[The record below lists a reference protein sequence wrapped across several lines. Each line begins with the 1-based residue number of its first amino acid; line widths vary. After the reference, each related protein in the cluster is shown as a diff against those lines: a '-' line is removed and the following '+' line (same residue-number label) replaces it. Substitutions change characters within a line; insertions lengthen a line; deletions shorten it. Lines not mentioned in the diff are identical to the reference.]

1 MKQIPATTNAKCE
14 AYQSQAYACNCFDA
28 RNKGG
33 SYIDPIDGDQVCK
46 HMFHMRN
53 EWNPRR
59 ISKPKS
65 IYTDA
70 QRVWLSNCKPVLPLC
85 KEELFARLKA

>member
-1 MKQIPATTNAKCE
+1 MKAIPATTKEACE
-14 AYQSQAYACNCFDA
+14 SYQSMAYSCNCFDS

-33 SYIDPIDGDQVCK
+33 SYIDPIDGDNVCK
-46 HMFHMRN
+46 HMYHMRN

-59 ISKPKS
+59 TAKPKS
-65 IYTDA
+65 RYTDE
-70 QRVWLSNCKPVLPLC
+70 QKLYMSNCKPVLKLC